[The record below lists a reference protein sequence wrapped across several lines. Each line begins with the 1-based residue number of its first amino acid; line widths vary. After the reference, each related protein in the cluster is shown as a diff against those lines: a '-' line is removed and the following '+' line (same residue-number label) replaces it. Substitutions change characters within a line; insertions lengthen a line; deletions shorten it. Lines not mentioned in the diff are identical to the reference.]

1 MKRINWNWKEL
12 EEIAQDRV
20 GWSGLRSFTKSIRRN
35 ARVNITFYDEGFS
48 MKDYVESPEWSVLN
62 YWQKHRTHA
71 YPCCPEQY
79 SDTLFFIKI
88 ERQAAYYNYILIL
101 PCFLLSSLTLVLF
114 WLPPETPAKMVL
126 DTKARLK
133 ISSDYF
139 YGREIYTKSG
149 LTSNYTITDQKS
161 SVRNNN

>member
-1 MKRINWNWKEL
+1 
-12 EEIAQDRV
+12 
-20 GWSGLRSFTKSIRRN
+20 
-35 ARVNITFYDEGFS
+35 

-126 DTKARLK
+126 GKLTDCWVN
-133 ISSDYF
+133 ISIQMMLENVY
-139 YGREIYTKSG
+139 E
-149 LTSNYTITDQKS
+149 
-161 SVRNNN
+161 